1 MIQCCVASS
10 MIQNCH
16 RWVYICETVWPLSWY
31 KGLRHRRTERM
42 CILVEAG
49 LLGRAVSTWSIA
61 FLSLGQTLR
70 NTEIQ
75 KYTITQMHS
84 CTLVEIGVTIWSIEL
99 LPISMNGFATCVK
112 TKHTWIL
119 CVTKW
124 LKRLTNQQ
132 EMAPLK
138 SLGSHCFGAGD
149 SILVRIVLILLRLVR
164 HCSTGVLHCCQLVH
178 IVLVFAVPCK
188 PLLWRGTD

>member
-1 MIQCCVASS
+1 MIQRSTTQTDGKDVHLGGS
-10 MIQNCH
+10 MAAGEGGVNLIHC
-16 RWVYICETVWPLSWY
+16 LSF
-31 KGLRHRRTERM
+31 
-42 CILVEAG
+42 
-49 LLGRAVSTWSIA
+49 TW
-61 FLSLGQTLR
+61 
-70 NTEIQ
+70 TEIQ

-84 CTLVEIGVTIWSIEL
+84 STLVEIGVTIWSIEL

-132 EMAPLK
+132 EMPPLK

-188 PLLWRGTD
+188 LLLWRGTD